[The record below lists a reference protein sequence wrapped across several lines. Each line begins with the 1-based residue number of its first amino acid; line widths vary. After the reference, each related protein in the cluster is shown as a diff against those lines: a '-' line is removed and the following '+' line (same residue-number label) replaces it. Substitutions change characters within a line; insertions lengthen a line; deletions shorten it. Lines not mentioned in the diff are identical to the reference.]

1 MRTEGCWV
9 TIFEDTN
16 YNDNSLTLHGPA
28 EYNNMRGLPNSN
40 GYNWGDQIG
49 SLRTGPNCWI
59 IVYAD
64 ENYQDTSQT
73 IGPNTEIPDLAD
85 MEDEIDSIKILDHAP

>member
-1 MRTEGCWV
+1 MPTDGCWV
-9 TIFEDTN
+9 KIYEDTN
-16 YNDNSLTLHGPA
+16 FNDNSLTLHGPA
-28 EYNNMRGLPNSN
+28 QYNDMRNLPGAEGLD
-40 GYNWGDQIG
+40 WGDQIG

-64 ENYQDTSQT
+64 EGFQDTSQT
-73 IGPNTEIPDLAD
+73 IGPDTEIPDLAG